1 VSARADVP
9 PSEGVPPPPS
19 AGVPPPPSAGVPP
32 PPEGV
37 PPPPSAGVP
46 PPPED
51 GLLAWLPGLWVLRH
65 YRGAWLAHD
74 VSAGLVLSALLV
86 PAGMGYA
93 QASGLPAATGLYAT
107 VGGLVAYALFGPSR
121 ILVIGP
127 DSALTALVAAAVVAP
142 AAGDPARA
150 TGLAALLALLT
161 GALCVVAGLARAGFV
176 TELLSKP
183 VRVGYLHGIALTV
196 VVSQLPRLFGFSV
209 SAPDVPGGLVGLV
222 RGLVD
227 GRVRPLA
234 LALGVGS
241 LAVVLVLRRVAP
253 RVPGVLVAVA
263 AATAA
268 VLALGLEA
276 QLPVVGALP
285 RGLPR
290 PTLPAVS
297 LEEFLA
303 LATAAT
309 GVALVSFT
317 DTSVLSR
324 AFAARTGRRIDANRE
339 LFGLGL
345 ANLAA
350 GLVHGFPVSGSAS
363 RTPVAASAGART
375 QLTGLVGAGVIVAL
389 LVAGP
394 GLVRAV
400 PASALA
406 AVVLAAALGIVD
418 LAAFRTFLRVR
429 RSDFVLSLAAF
440 VSVAVLGVLRGVAV
454 AVALSLLDVVRR
466 VWRPHDAVL
475 GRVSG
480 VKGYHDLARHPDARQ
495 VPGLLLFRWD
505 APLFFANAD
514 TFAARVLAC
523 VAASPEPVRWVVVAA
538 EPITDVDTTAAE
550 ALEELDAELTARGI
564 ELAFAELKGP
574 VKDRL
579 HRYGLAERIGR
590 AFFFPTLGVAVKT
603 YVERHDVAWADHDE
617 PPPAP

>member
-1 VSARADVP
+1 MSTGAAD
-9 PSEGVPPPPS
+9 
-19 AGVPPPPSAGVPP
+19 P

-37 PPPPSAGVP
+37 PPL
-46 PPPED
+46 PED
-51 GLLAWLPGLWVLRH
+51 GLLAWLPGLWTLRH
-65 YRGAWLAHD
+65 YRRAWLAHD

-127 DSALTALVAAAVVAP
+127 DSALTALVAAAVVVP
-142 AAGDPARA
+142 AAGDAARA
-150 TGLAALLALLT
+150 TGLAALLALFT
-161 GALCVVAGLARAGFV
+161 GVLCLVAGLARAGFV

-196 VVSQLPRLFGFSV
+196 VVSQMPRLFGFSV
-209 SAPDVPGGLVGLV
+209 AAPDVPGSVAGFM

-234 LALGVGS
+234 LGLGVGG
-241 LAVVLVLRRVAP
+241 LAVVLVARRFAP

-263 AATAA
+263 GATAA
-268 VLALGLEA
+268 VLVFGLDA
-276 QLPVVGALP
+276 QVPVVGALP
-285 RGLPR
+285 PGLP
-290 PTLPAVS
+290 LPALPSAS
-297 LEEFLA
+297 LDELIA

-309 GVALVSFT
+309 GVALVSFA

-324 AFAARTGRRIDANRE
+324 AFAARSGHRVDANRE
-339 LFGLGL
+339 LVGLGL

-350 GLVHGFPVSGSAS
+350 GLVQGFPVSGSAS

-375 QLTGLVGAGVIVAL
+375 QLTGLVGALVIVVL

-400 PASALA
+400 PTSVLA
-406 AVVLAAALGIVD
+406 AVVLAAALGIFD

-429 RSDFVLSLAAF
+429 RSDFVLAVAAF
-440 VSVAVLGVLRGVAV
+440 VAVAALGVLRGVAV

-475 GRVSG
+475 GRVPG
-480 VKGYHDLARHPDARQ
+480 VKGYHDVTRHPDARQ

-523 VAASPEPVRWVVVAA
+523 VATAPEPVRWVVVAA

-550 ALEELDAELTARGI
+550 ALEELDAGLTARGI

-579 HRYGLAERIGR
+579 RRYGLAERIGR

-603 YVERHDVAWADHDE
+603 YVERHDVAWSDHDE
-617 PPPAP
+617 PPPVP

>member
-1 VSARADVP
+1 VSGGAAD
-9 PSEGVPPPPS
+9 
-19 AGVPPPPSAGVPP
+19 P

-37 PPPPSAGVP
+37 PPL
-46 PPPED
+46 PED
-51 GLLAWLPGLWVLRH
+51 GVLAWLPGLWVLRH
-65 YRGAWLAHD
+65 YRRAWLAHD
-74 VSAGLVLSALLV
+74 LSAGLVLSALLV

-93 QASGLPAATGLYAT
+93 QASGLPAVTGLYAT

-127 DSALTALVAAAVVAP
+127 DSALTALVAAAVVVP
-142 AAGDPARA
+142 AAGDAARA

-161 GALCVVAGLARAGFV
+161 GVLCVVAGLARAGFV

-196 VVSQLPRLFGFSV
+196 VVSQMPRLFGFSV
-209 SAPDVPGGLVGLV
+209 SAPDVPGALAGFAHGLL
-222 RGLVD
+222 D
-227 GRVRPLA
+227 GRMRPLA

-241 LAVVLVLRRVAP
+241 LAVVLGFRRFAP

-263 AATAA
+263 GATAA
-268 VLALGLEA
+268 VWVGGLEA
-276 QLPVVGALP
+276 QVPVVGALP
-285 RGLPR
+285 PGLP
-290 PTLPAVS
+290 LPALPSAS
-297 LEEFLA
+297 LEELSA

-309 GVALVSFT
+309 GIALVSFA

-324 AFAARTGRRIDANRE
+324 AFAARTGHRVDANRE
-339 LFGLGL
+339 LVGLGL

-350 GLVHGFPVSGSAS
+350 GLVQGFPVSGSAS
-363 RTPVAASAGART
+363 RTPVAVSAGART
-375 QLTGLVGAGVIVAL
+375 QLTGLVGAAVIVAL

-406 AVVLAAALGIVD
+406 AVVLAAALGIFD

-429 RSDFVLSLAAF
+429 RSDFVLALAAF
-440 VSVAVLGVLRGVAV
+440 VAVAALGVLRGVAV

-475 GRVSG
+475 GRVPG
-480 VKGYHDLARHPDARQ
+480 VKGYHDVTRHPEARQ

-514 TFAARVLAC
+514 TFRARVLAC
-523 VAASPEPVRWVVVAA
+523 VAAAPEPVRWVVVAA

-550 ALEELDAELTARGI
+550 ALEELDAELTARGV

-579 HRYGLAERIGR
+579 RRYGLAERIGR

-603 YVERHDVAWADHDE
+603 YVERHDVAWADPDE